1 MMFQIRLFIIS
12 IVILCHLSVAAAARD
27 WVAGINCRVETSSLI
42 GFNEFDGTQHYTG
55 WDHSVDVGDVAYISI
70 VKYEDFGETT
80 HTVFVTDQYTSDPK
94 DLGALKFKKTDFAS
108 ARLLNKKERYNFSMW
123 EDTFEIEVYGGYKSI
138 FVDIGRTVDG
148 LWKGFLVN
156 IDTMDVGV
164 LTQTLTCSKPW
175 RKK

>member
-1 MMFQIRLFIIS
+1 M
-12 IVILCHLSVAAAARD
+12 
-27 WVAGINCRVETSSLI
+27 
-42 GFNEFDGTQHYTG
+42 
-55 WDHSVDVGDVAYISI
+55 AYISI

-108 ARLLNKKERYNFSMW
+108 ARLLNKKEQYNFSMW